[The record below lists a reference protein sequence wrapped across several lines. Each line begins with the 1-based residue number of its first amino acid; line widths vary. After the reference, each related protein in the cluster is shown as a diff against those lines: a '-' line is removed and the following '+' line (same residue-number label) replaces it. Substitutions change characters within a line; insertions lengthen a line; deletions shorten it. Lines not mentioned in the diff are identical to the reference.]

1 MGCGVTEALDL
12 VVCSG
17 DDLPSADD
25 DCTDGYFARFVGQGC
40 LIEGL
45 AHEVFVGVG

>member
-17 DDLPSADD
+17 DDLPAANDD
-25 DCTDGYFARFVGQGC
+25 STDGYFARFVGK
-40 LIEGL
+40 
-45 AHEVFVGVG
+45 AASARAWRMKYSSV